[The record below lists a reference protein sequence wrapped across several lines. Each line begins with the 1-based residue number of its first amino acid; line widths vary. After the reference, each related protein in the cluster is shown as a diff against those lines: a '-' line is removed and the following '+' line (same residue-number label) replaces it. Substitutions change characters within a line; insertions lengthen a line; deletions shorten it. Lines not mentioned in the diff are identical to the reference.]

1 MMRMQTDLAT
11 IEVAKHGL
19 IYVSEEMGVSL
30 RKSAFSPNIRERAD
44 HSCAILDPEGR
55 TVGQAEQIPVHIG
68 SFPVG
73 LRNTLAYLRR
83 EGVQPAEGEMYVVND
98 PYIAGTHLNDI
109 VLIGPVFLKG
119 ELLGYVAN
127 KAHHVDVGGMVPASI
142 SPRATE
148 LYQEGLVI
156 PPLRMMAQGRID
168 PVLLGLLQAN
178 SRVPD
183 LTRGDL
189 RAQVAANLLGERRL
203 LGMAAPIGLQN
214 FKAIC
219 DEILDQTHRVALGEY
234 AKLPEG
240 RWHAVDYLELDDEL
254 LPVRVSVALSSRG
267 VEVDFAGT
275 QRQVQS
281 PINAVLGVTRAAVT
295 FAIKTL
301 LPPQLPLNDGFDR
314 TISVTA
320 PEGTVVNPLKP
331 APVAAGNLETSQRI
345 VDVIYKALS
354 VALPSKIPAASHGS
368 MNNLM
373 LGGVDPKL
381 ARSWAFY
388 ETIGGGQGARPGSD
402 GVSGVQVNM
411 TNTLNTPIEV
421 MEHYYPLIFTAYH
434 LREGTGGSGTW
445 RGGDGIERAF
455 KARAPIS
462 VNVLGE
468 RSRVRPWG
476 LRGGLPGKPSEYLVR
491 RSNGKLERLRAK
503 DSTTLQ
509 PGDEL
514 IIRTAGGG
522 GIGREAKRRKITPAE
537 SSSLKP
543 RMGFYPALA

>member
-1 MMRMQTDLAT
+1 M
-11 IEVAKHGL
+11 
-19 IYVSEEMGVSL
+19 
-30 RKSAFSPNIRERAD
+30 
-44 HSCAILDPEGR
+44 
-55 TVGQAEQIPVHIG
+55 
-68 SFPVG
+68 
-73 LRNTLAYLRR
+73 
-83 EGVQPAEGEMYVVND
+83 
-98 PYIAGTHLNDI
+98 
-109 VLIGPVFLKG
+109 
-119 ELLGYVAN
+119 
-127 KAHHVDVGGMVPASI
+127 
-142 SPRATE
+142 
-148 LYQEGLVI
+148 
-156 PPLRMMAQGRID
+156 
-168 PVLLGLLQAN
+168 LQAN

-203 LGMAAPIGLQN
+203 LGIAAPIGLHS

-219 DEILDQTHRVALGEY
+219 DAILDQTHRVALREY

-275 QRQVQS
+275 RRQAPS

-314 TISVTA
+314 TIVVTA
-320 PEGTVVNPLKP
+320 PEGTIVNPVKP
-331 APVAAGNLETSQRI
+331 AAVAAGNLETSQRV

-354 VALPSKIPAASHGS
+354 AALPSKIPAASHGS

-373 LGGVDPKL
+373 LGGVDPRL
-381 ARSWAFY
+381 GRSWAFY

-421 MEHYYPLIFTAYH
+421 MEHYYPLLFESYH
-434 LREGTGGSGTW
+434 IREGTGGSGTW

-455 KARAPIS
+455 TAKAVVEVS
-462 VNVLGE
+462 VLGE

-476 LRGGLPGKPSEYLVR
+476 LRGGSPGRPSNSGGRWHRDEKGPFQREGVTGGARYNVWAFIPR
-491 RSNGKLERLRAK
+491 WHNYRWRTCKSGK
-503 DSTTLQ
+503 
-509 PGDEL
+509 
-514 IIRTAGGG
+514 
-522 GIGREAKRRKITPAE
+522 
-537 SSSLKP
+537 
-543 RMGFYPALA
+543 

>member
-44 HSCAILDPEGR
+44 HSCAILDPEER

-73 LRNTLAYLRR
+73 LRNTLTYLRR

-109 VLIGPVFLKG
+109 VLIRPAFLKG
-119 ELLGYVAN
+119 EILGYVAN

-148 LYQEGLVI
+148 LYQEGLI
-156 PPLRMMAQGRID
+156 LPPLRIMAQGRID
-168 PVLLGLLQAN
+168 PELLGLLQAN

-203 LGMAAPIGLQN
+203 LGIAAPIGLQT

-219 DEILDQTHRVALGEY
+219 DAILDQTHRVALREY

-240 RWHAVDYLELDDEL
+240 RWRAVDYLELDDEL
-254 LPVRVSVALSSRG
+254 LPVRVSVALSSHG

-275 QRQVQS
+275 RRQAPS

-314 TISVTA
+314 TIVVTA
-320 PEGTVVNPLKP
+320 PEGTIVNPVKP
-331 APVAAGNLETSQRI
+331 AAVAAGNLETSQRV

-354 VALPSKIPAASHGS
+354 AALPSKIPAASHGS

-381 ARSWAFY
+381 GRSWAFY

-421 MEHYYPLIFTAYH
+421 MEHYYPLLFESYH
-434 LREGTGGSGTW
+434 LREGTGGGGTW

-455 KARAPIS
+455 TAKAVVEVS
-462 VNVLGE
+462 VLGE

-476 LRGGLPGKPSEYLVR
+476 LRGGSPGKPSEYLVR
-491 RSNGKLERLRAK
+491 RSDGRSEVLWAK
-503 DSTTLQ
+503 DSTTFR
-509 PGDEL
+509 PGDTL

-522 GIGREAKRRKITPAE
+522 GIGQRKAR
-537 SSSLKP
+537 SKK
-543 RMGFYPALA
+543 G

>member
-1 MMRMQTDLAT
+1 MRMQADLAT
-11 IEVAKHGL
+11 IEVVKHGL
-19 IYVSEEMGVSL
+19 VYASEEMGVSL

-55 TVGQAEQIPVHIG
+55 TVGQAEHIPVHIG
-68 SFPVG
+68 SLPVG

-83 EGVQPAEGEMYVVND
+83 EGVQPAEGEMYIVND
-98 PYIAGTHLNDI
+98 PYIAGTHLNDV
-109 VLIGPVFLKG
+109 VLIRPVFLKG

-148 LYQEGLVI
+148 LYQEGLI
-156 PPLRMMAQGRID
+156 LPPLRMMAQGRID
-168 PVLLGLLQAN
+168 PEILGLLQAN

-183 LTRGDL
+183 FTRGDL

-203 LGMAAPIGLQN
+203 VGMAAPFGLQD
-214 FKAIC
+214 FRGVC
-219 DEILDQTHRVALGEY
+219 DEILDQTHRVALREY
-234 AKLPEG
+234 AKLPRG
-240 RWHAVDYLELDDEL
+240 RWRGVDCLEQDDEL
-254 LPVRVSVALSSRG
+254 VPLRVSVTLSSGG

-275 QRQVQS
+275 HRQVPS

-301 LPPQLPLNDGFDR
+301 LSPELPLNDGFDR
-314 TISVTA
+314 TIVIRA
-320 PEGTVVNPLKP
+320 PEGTIVNPVKP

-354 VALPSKIPAASHGS
+354 VALPKKIPAASHGS

-373 LGGVDPKL
+373 MGGVDPKL
-381 ARSWAFY
+381 GRTWAFY

-421 MEHYYPLIFTAYH
+421 MEHYYPLLFESYQ

-445 RGGDGIERAF
+445 RGGEGIERAF
-455 KARAPIS
+455 RARARIS
-462 VNVLGE
+462 VSVLGE
-468 RSRVRPWG
+468 RSKVRPWG
-476 LRGGLPGKPSEYLVR
+476 LRGGLPGKPSRYLVKR
-491 RSNGKLERLRAK
+491 GDGRVEKLKAK
-503 DSTTLQ
+503 DTATLW
-509 PGDEL
+509 PGDTL
-514 IIRTAGGG
+514 VIRTAGGG
-522 GIGREAKRRKITPAE
+522 GIGEGRKTHR
-537 SSSLKP
+537 LH
-543 RMGFYPALA
+543 